1 MKIFIT
7 GAAGFIAS
15 HLSKKLLLSNEVI
28 GIDNFDPFYDRSI
41 KQVNIDRLSSEK
53 NFVFY
58 EGDIRNRSLLIQLFQ
73 EHKPELVIHLAA
85 KAGVRPSMDNPV
97 EYCSTNIEGTTVLLE
112 AMRAKGIYNIIFG
125 SSSSV
130 YGENTPVPF
139 QEKATLDSII
149 SMYALTKKNG
159 EELMRLYHDMYDFS
173 VICLRFFTVYG
184 EGQRPDLAIH
194 KFVKSILND
203 EPIAVFGDGSTGR
216 DYTYVQDIVSGIG
229 AAVDYLNNNKPIFE
243 IINLGNSNP
252 VLLSDLINRLE
263 TILDKKAIKIFKEMP
278 IGDVPITFANISKAK
293 NLLGYQPKVSLNQG
307 LVAFCNWFKK
317 QGND

>member
-243 IINLGNSNP
+243 IINLGNTNP
-252 VLLSDLINRLE
+252 VLLNDLINRL
-263 TILDKKAIKIFKEMP
+263 
-278 IGDVPITFANISKAK
+278 
-293 NLLGYQPKVSLNQG
+293 
-307 LVAFCNWFKK
+307 
-317 QGND
+317 